1 MNGMTDAIALAL
13 AAVLMAGAPL
23 VLATLGETLT
33 EKAGIINLSLDGSIL
48 LAAMAAFAVSAT
60 YDSPWL
66 GVAAG
71 MAVGASMA
79 GVLGVIGIYLGQ
91 SQLAVGF
98 ILTLLAR
105 DLAYFLGHGFSRQP
119 GPDLGAWTIPGL
131 GGIAFVGPI
140 FGSASPVVHLSLAA
154 IFLCWWWMYRTEGG
168 IRLRAVGESPRAAFS
183 RGIRVRMVRL
193 GYCLAGGALVGM
205 AGAAYSL
212 AVKPGWGRPQGCEG
226 AGWIVLAIVIF
237 GGWHPVRAALGAF
250 FFAALQVSGIYL
262 QDIFPSIPAPVF
274 QVAPFPMMI
283 LTLLAANLGRV
294 GRVQDMIRRHPF
306 LKRLSQGWSIA
317 PPAALGQDFDPK
329 KGL

>member
-1 MNGMTDAIALAL
+1 MDTFALYL
-13 AAVLMAGAPL
+13 AGILIAGAPL

-33 EKAGIINLSLDGSIL
+33 EKAGIINLSLDGSII
-48 LAAMAAFAVSAT
+48 LAAMTAFAISAT
-60 YDSPWL
+60 FDNPWL
-66 GVAAG
+66 GVLGG
-71 MAVGASMA
+71 MAVGAAVA
-79 GVLGVIGIYLGQ
+79 GVLGLIGIYLGQ

-98 ILTLLAR
+98 ILTLLCR
-105 DLAYFLGHGFSRQP
+105 DLAYFLGHSFSRQP
-119 GPDLGAWTIPGL
+119 GPNLGLWTIPGV
-131 GGIAFVGPI
+131 GDITFIGPI
-140 FGSASPVVHLSLAA
+140 FGSQSPVVYLSLFA
-154 IFLCWWWMYRTEGG
+154 IFFCWWWMYRTEGG
-168 IRLRAVGESPRAAFS
+168 IKLRAVGESPRAAFG
-183 RGIRVRMVRL
+183 RGIRVRLVRL

-262 QDIFPSIPAPVF
+262 QEIFPSIPAPVF

-283 LTLLAANLGRV
+283 LTLLAVNMGRM
-294 GRVQDMIRRHPF
+294 GWVQDFVRRHPF
-306 LKRLSQGWSIA
+306 LKNLSKGWSIEA
-317 PPAALGQDFDPK
+317 PAALGQDFDPK

>member
-1 MNGMTDAIALAL
+1 MDTFALTL
-13 AAVLMAGAPL
+13 AGILMAGAPL

-48 LAAMAAFAVSAT
+48 LTAMTAFAISVT
-60 YDSPWL
+60 FDSPWL
-66 GVAAG
+66 GMLGG
-71 MAVGASMA
+71 MAVGALIA

-98 ILTLLAR
+98 ILTLLCR
-105 DLAYFLGHGFSRQP
+105 DLAYFLGHSFSRQP
-119 GPDLGAWTIPGL
+119 GPDLGLWTIPGL
-131 GGIAFVGPI
+131 GNITFIGPLLN
-140 FGSASPVVHLSLAA
+140 SKSPVVYLSLFA

-168 IRLRAVGESPRAAFS
+168 IKLRAVGESPRAAFG
-183 RGIRVRMVRL
+183 RGIRVRLVRL
-193 GYCLAGGALVGM
+193 YYCLAGGALVGM

-262 QDIFPSIPAPVF
+262 QELFPSIPAPVF

-283 LTLLAANLGRV
+283 LTLLAVNMGRM
-294 GRVQDMIRRHPF
+294 GWVQDFVRRYPF
-306 LKRLSQGWSIA
+306 LKKASKGWSIEA
-317 PPAALGQDFDPK
+317 PAALGEDFAPK

>member
-1 MNGMTDAIALAL
+1 MDSFALLL
-13 AAVLMAGAPL
+13 AGILMAGAPL

-48 LAAMAAFAVSAT
+48 LAAMTAFAIST
-60 YDSPWL
+60 TFDNPWL
-66 GVAAG
+66 GMLGG
-71 MAVGASMA
+71 MAVGALIA

-98 ILTLLAR
+98 ILTLLCR
-105 DLAYFLGHGFSRQP
+105 DLAYFLGHSFSRQP
-119 GPDLGAWTIPGL
+119 GPDLGLWSIPGI
-131 GGIAFVGPI
+131 GEITFFGPL
-140 FGSASPVVHLSLAA
+140 FSSQSPVVYLSLFA

-168 IRLRAVGESPRAAFS
+168 IRLRAVGESPRAAFG
-183 RGIRVRMVRL
+183 RGIRVRLVRL
-193 GYCLAGGALVGM
+193 WYCLAGGALVGM

-262 QDIFPSIPAPVF
+262 QEIFPSIPAPVF

-283 LTLLAANLGRV
+283 LTLLAINMGRM
-294 GRVQDMIRRHPF
+294 GWVQDFVRRYPF
-306 LKRLSQGWSIA
+306 LRNISKGWSIEA
-317 PPAALGQDFDPK
+317 PAALGEDFDPK